1 MSRQTR
7 FARAF
12 EPWIAEWA
20 EAGLSGTQERVML
33 LLAANMERN
42 SRGEFEAWRPRSEI
56 AAILGKSENT
66 IRNCIQQ
73 LVKMGMLERVGE
85 SYRSKVQRY
94 ILMPRKGY
102 RNRVPIE
109 TKGYRTSVPKGT
121 SRAVPKG
128 TEGRYPTRPLEGA
141 CAAPSVKGRPGA
153 REIDYGAISAEG
165 NRGIV

>member
-1 MSRQTR
+1 
-7 FARAF
+7 
-12 EPWIAEWA
+12 
-20 EAGLSGTQERVML
+20 ML

-85 SYRSKVQRY
+85 SYKSKVQRY

-102 RNRVPIE
+102 RHRVPIE

-128 TEGRYPTRPLEGA
+128 TEDRYPIRPIEGA
-141 CAAPSVKGRPGA
+141 CAAPSSEGRPGA

>member
-1 MSRQTR
+1 
-7 FARAF
+7 
-12 EPWIAEWA
+12 
-20 EAGLSGTQERVML
+20 ML

-66 IRNCIQQ
+66 IRNCIQK

-85 SYRSKVQRY
+85 SYKSKVQRY

-102 RNRVPIE
+102 RHRVPIE

-141 CAAPSVKGRPGA
+141 CAAPSVEGRPGA

>member
-1 MSRQTR
+1 
-7 FARAF
+7 
-12 EPWIAEWA
+12 
-20 EAGLSGTQERVML
+20 ML

-85 SYRSKVQRY
+85 SYKSKVQRY

-102 RNRVPIE
+102 RYRVPIE
-109 TKGYRTSVPKGT
+109 TKGYRTPVPKGT

-128 TEGRYPTRPLEGA
+128 TEGRYPIRPTEGA
-141 CAAPSVKGRPGA
+141 CAAPSVEGRPGA
-153 REIDYGAISAEG
+153 REIDYGAISTEG

>member
-1 MSRQTR
+1 
-7 FARAF
+7 
-12 EPWIAEWA
+12 
-20 EAGLSGTQERVML
+20 ML

-85 SYRSKVQRY
+85 SYKSKVQRY

-102 RNRVPIE
+102 RHRVPIE

-141 CAAPSVKGRPGA
+141 CAAPSSEGRPCA

>member
-1 MSRQTR
+1 MSKQTR

-42 SRGEFEAWRPRSEI
+42 SRGEFEAWRPRSEM

-73 LVKMGMLERVGE
+73 LVRMGMLERVGE
-85 SYRSKVQRY
+85 SYKSKVQRY
-94 ILMPRKGY
+94 VLMPCKGY
-102 RNRVPIE
+102 RYRVPIE
-109 TKGYRTSVPKGT
+109 TKGYLPSVPKGT

-128 TEGRYPTRPLEGA
+128 TEGKYPIRPTDGA
-141 CAAPSVKGRPGA
+141 CAAPSVDGRPSAG
-153 REIDYGAISAEG
+153 EIDYGAISAEIA
-165 NRGIV
+165 RRIV